1 MGKPLVIV
9 FEGPDKVG
17 KTTLV
22 NAFNKSTDFKYLVLD
37 RLTTSSFVYTEAF
50 GRGDEVMEYFKEVN
64 KAFKDNFT
72 VVQVLLVSSEYDI
85 LKRLREAGEELPEQL
100 ADIDKIQSKFLKFSK
115 ESGFNLAIIN
125 TSEKTIDEA
134 VDIVVD
140 SICAIM
146 EEGVGRCQS

>member
-1 MGKPLVIV
+1 MKKPLIVV
-9 FEGPDKVG
+9 FEGQDKVG

-22 NAFNKSTDFKYLVLD
+22 NEFNKASGFSHLVLD

-50 GRGDEVMEYFKEVN
+50 NRGPNVMEHFKKVHE
-64 KAFKDNFT
+64 AFRDNFT
-72 VVQVLLVSSEYDI
+72 VVQVLLVSNEVDI
-85 LKRLREAGEELPEQL
+85 LKRLHDAGEMLPKELS
-100 ADIDKIQSKFLKFSK
+100 DIDKIQNKFLKFSK
-115 ESGFNLAIIN
+115 ESGFNLVIIN

-140 SICAIM
+140 SVCAIM